1 MSIPFFWRFIL
12 GSIGLLLLSIAA
24 CLYSIIQLSTLS
36 GTAREALDNDH
47 RMITFQES
55 LTDTFLSEV
64 RYSGK
69 YIISRKQDRYKQ
81 LLQFKNDFGRHLGEL
96 KTRIRSGKA
105 TATLSRI
112 EEIHRQYHKLF
123 DQEVAYIR
131 SNQTYA
137 QSRYEKQ
144 RDKLLE
150 SGLNELDHLKGE
162 LRSGLHAKLEGMDR
176 SARTARA
183 ITVTT
188 TLIVT
193 LLGILL
199 SIKISGGIA
208 AMLKEQELRTEA
220 KSLKS
225 PVG

>member
-1 MSIPFFWRFIL
+1 MAMPFFWRCIL
-12 GSIGLLLLSIAA
+12 GSIGLLFLSISP
-24 CLYSIIQLSTLS
+24 CLYSIIQLSALS
-36 GTAREALDNDH
+36 GTAREALDKDQ
-47 RMITFQES
+47 RMIDSQEA

-69 YIISRKQDRYKQ
+69 YIISRKEDRHEQ
-81 LLQFKNDFGRHLGEL
+81 LRQFKNDFARHLGEL
-96 KTRIRSGKA
+96 KSRTGSEKM
-105 TATLSRI
+105 TLSLSKI

-137 QSRYEKQ
+137 QSRYEQ
-144 RDKLLE
+144 ERDKLLE
-150 SGLNELDHLKGE
+150 SGLNELERLKVG
-162 LRSGLHAKLEGMDR
+162 LRSGLHAKLEGMER

-183 ITVTT
+183 ITITT

-193 LLGILL
+193 LLGIFL
-199 SIKISGGIA
+199 SMKISGGVTTP
-208 AMLKEQELRTEA
+208 LKERAEA
-220 KSLKS
+220 DSIKS